1 MERTN
6 IYTIEITEIGESPER
21 DIPRLIEDY
30 LGVDNVTLVKK
41 QVFDFPKAPWTTDQ
55 YLIRLA
61 MKAKQGRISKDDLA
75 DAVIQE
81 LSKMMLPGDLLRCV
95 E

>member
-1 MERTN
+1 MERTS

-41 QVFDFPKAPWTTDQ
+41 QVFDFPKTPWTTDQ
-55 YLIRLA
+55 YLVRLA
-61 MKAKQGRISKDDLA
+61 LKVKAGRVSGEDFA

-81 LSKMMLPGDLLRCV
+81 LSKMMLPGELLKCL